1 MLYCSLDEPQT
12 PPSSKKVLLTEIR
25 VASSSSDYASI
36 PNSPVQQTSCQL
48 GDDDKS
54 DQRHHSNLSHLVST
68 LKSKLMYQL
77 KHIRQQDV
85 PENSKETVISPKQID
100 TNSKSIDM
108 IPINDNDNEPPQ
120 ASHHTYINT
129 GPTVDPAIT
138 LTQVQMKLDGMKG
151 HMEKKGKSSCSMDNL
166 SPRSLVRSKSHNNY
180 TPLIIAQREK
190 TGSYHVLNVEDIWR
204 HQLANRYAPVSIV
217 MARSPSPIKI
227 RKGTSLKSRKSLIRE
242 KLVTGCHDSDTSD
255 YEVPLA
261 ILPKPPQE
269 AIPLP
274 QEAIPPPHVL
284 QTRKSLPR
292 QDALPLIEQYYDS
305 LIPKED
311 EGRLYAVSSEPC
323 LGSLCDD
330 YDYLEK
336 LSRTPSPTK
345 SPMRLAL
352 DRKVSVPASNNDYYD
367 HTWDEE
373 TEC

>member
-1 MLYCSLDEPQT
+1 MLSCSIDEPQT
-12 PPSSKKVLLTEIR
+12 PSSSRKVLLTEIR
-25 VASSSSDYASI
+25 AASSSSDYASVA
-36 PNSPVQQTSCQL
+36 NSPVQQTSCQL

-54 DQRHHSNLSHLVST
+54 EQRHHSNLSHLVST

-77 KHIRQQDV
+77 KHMRQQDV
-85 PENSKETVISPKQID
+85 PENSKETDIPTKQVD
-100 TNSKSIDM
+100 TNSKSIEM
-108 IPINDNDNEPPQ
+108 IPINDNVNEPPQ
-120 ASHHTYINT
+120 APHHTYINT

-151 HMEKKGKSSCSMDNL
+151 HMERNGKSSHSMDNL

-180 TPLIIAQREK
+180 TPLIIAQRQK

-217 MARSPSPIKI
+217 MARSPSPIKA
-227 RKGTSLKSRKSLIRE
+227 RKGASLKSRKSFIRE
-242 KLVTGCHDSDTSD
+242 KIVTGCHDSNSSD

-261 ILPKPPQE
+261 ILPKP
-269 AIPLP
+269 P

-305 LIPKED
+305 LIPEED

-323 LGSLCDD
+323 LGSLCND

-345 SPMRLAL
+345 SPMRLPL
-352 DRKVSVPASNNDYYD
+352 DRKVSVPASNSDYYD

-373 TEC
+373 TDC

>member
-1 MLYCSLDEPQT
+1 MHYWSLDEPQT
-12 PPSSKKVLLTEIR
+12 PSSSRKVLLQEIR
-25 VASSSSDYASI
+25 VASSSSDYASV
-36 PNSPVQQTSCQL
+36 PNSPVQETTRQL

-77 KHIRQQDV
+77 KHMRQQDV
-85 PENSKETVISPKQID
+85 PANSRETAISPKQVD

-120 ASHHTYINT
+120 APHHTYINT

-138 LTQVQMKLDGMKG
+138 LTQVQMKLDSMKS
-151 HMEKKGKSSCSMDNL
+151 HMEKKRKPSYSMDNL

-180 TPLIIAQREK
+180 TPLIIAQRQK

-217 MARSPSPIKI
+217 MARSPSPVKA
-227 RKGTSLKSRKSLIRE
+227 RKGTSMKSRKSFIRE
-242 KLVTGCHDSDTSD
+242 KLVTGCHDSNTSD

-261 ILPKPPQE
+261 ILPKPSQE
-269 AIPLP
+269 VIPPP

-292 QDALPLIEQYYDS
+292 QDALPFIEQYYDS
-305 LIPKED
+305 LIPEDD
-311 EGRLYAVSSEPC
+311 EGRLYTVSSEPC
-323 LGSLCDD
+323 LGSLCND

-345 SPMRLAL
+345 SPMRLPL
-352 DRKVSVPASNNDYYD
+352 DRKVSVPPSNNDYYD